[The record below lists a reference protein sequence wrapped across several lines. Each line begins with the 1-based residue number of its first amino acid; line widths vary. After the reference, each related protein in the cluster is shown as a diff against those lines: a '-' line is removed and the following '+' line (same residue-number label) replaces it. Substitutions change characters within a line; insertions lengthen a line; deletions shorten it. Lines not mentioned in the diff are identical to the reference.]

1 MEGSLMALYNQIII
15 HEVKK
20 KISVSFRN
28 YVCRAGKGCEMK
40 HGRKIGQ
47 VQKQ

>member
-1 MEGSLMALYNQIII
+1 MEGSRMAFYNQIII

-20 KISVSFRN
+20 ISASFRN
-28 YVCRAGKGCEMK
+28 YVGRAGKGWEMK

>member
-20 KISVSFRN
+20 KFQQVLEITLVGL
-28 YVCRAGKGCEMK
+28 GKVEMK
-40 HGRKIGQ
+40 YGRKIGQ